1 MTENDHRSRSRSNAE
16 GYLSFPK
23 TKGHFAEENSR
34 FFITVKT
41 EFLRRLRPSEQRH
54 GNDPL
59 GPLNCGTKDC
69 VPRQSCIIHC
79 ALLSLFEV

>member
-23 TKGHFAEENSR
+23 TKGHFAEENCR

-59 GPLNCGTKDC
+59 GAPALWNKRLCTTAVLHNSLRLAFPL
-69 VPRQSCIIHC
+69 
-79 ALLSLFEV
+79 